1 MRFSNMSRRSFMK
14 SLGLAAAA
22 TIIPSKLI
30 ATDTKKPNIVIIYAD
45 DLGYGDVSCYGATKV
60 KTPNI
65 DRLASEG
72 LRFTNAHSPSA
83 TCTPSRYAMLT
94 GEYAWR
100 KKGTGVARGDAR
112 MIIQPGRTTLPL
124 IMQRA
129 GYTTGVVGKW
139 HLGLGAHGSE
149 LNWNVDIKPG
159 PLDIGFDYCFLI
171 PATGDRVPCV
181 FVENRRV
188 AGLDPEDPIR
198 VSFDG
203 PIGDEPT
210 GKDHPEL
217 LKMHPSHGHNQT
229 IINGISRIGY
239 MSGGKAARWVDEDIA
254 DTITG
259 KAKDFI
265 EKHKDKPFFLYF
277 STHDIHVPRVPHP
290 RFAGESG
297 LGPRG
302 DAIVQ
307 FDWCVGE
314 ILKTLNRLNLTA
326 NTLLI
331 FTSDNGPV
339 VDDGYK
345 DQAVEKLDGHKPS
358 GPLRGGKYSAFDA
371 GTRVPFIVHWPEHVK
386 SGRSDALVSQIDLM
400 ASFAA
405 LTGTRLAP
413 DDAPDSFNILSA
425 LLGKSPVG
433 RDHLVEHANVLS
445 LIKGDFKYIE
455 PGKGPR
461 INKNTNIELGIDPQ
475 PQLYNLKDDI
485 GEKHNIA
492 SEHPE
497 IVKELANLLKEIRND
512 GHTRPD
518 R

>member
-1 MRFSNMSRRSFMK
+1 MRSPHMSRRAFMK
-14 SLGLAAAA
+14 SIGLAAVAA
-22 TIIPSKLI
+22 MVPVKLR
-30 ATDTKKPNIVIIYAD
+30 AGDAKPPNIVVIYAD
-45 DLGYGDVSCYGATKV
+45 DLGYGDVGCYGATKV

-65 DRLASEG
+65 DKLAAQG

-100 KKGTGVARGDAR
+100 RKGTGIARGDAR

-129 GYTTGVVGKW
+129 GYKTGAIGKW
-139 HLGLGAHGSE
+139 HLGLGTQGRE
-149 LNWNVDIKPG
+149 LDWNTEITPG

-181 FVENRRV
+181 YLENRRV
-188 AGLDPEDPIR
+188 VGLDPKDPIR
-198 VSFDG
+198 VSFG
-203 PIGDEPT
+203 KPIGDEPT

-239 MSGGKAARWVDEDIA
+239 MSGGKTARWVDEDMA

-259 KAKDFI
+259 KAKEFI
-265 EKHKDKPFFLYF
+265 EKHKDRPFFLYF

-290 RFAGESG
+290 RFAGKSG

-307 FDWCVGE
+307 FDFCTGE
-314 ILKTLNRLNLTA
+314 ILKTLDRLNLA
-326 NTLLI
+326 ENTLVI

-345 DQAVEKLDGHKPS
+345 DQAVEKLNGHKPS

-371 GTRVPFIVHWPEHVK
+371 GTRVPFIVRWP
-386 SGRSDALVSQIDLM
+386 GRVEKGLSDALVCQIDLM

-405 LTGTRLAP
+405 LTGRKLAP
-413 DDAPDSFNILSA
+413 EDAPDSFDILAA
-425 LLGKSPVG
+425 LLGKSPAG
-433 RDHLVEHANVLS
+433 RDHLVEHARVLS
-445 LIKGDFKYIE
+445 LIKGQWKYIE
-455 PGKGPR
+455 PGKGPK
-461 INKNTNIELGIDPQ
+461 INKNTNTELGLDRQ
-475 PQLYNLKDDI
+475 PQLYNLKNDL
-485 GEKHNIA
+485 GEKHNVA

-497 IVKELANLLKEIRND
+497 IVRELAGLLKKIRDD
-512 GHTRPD
+512 GRTRPY